1 MRTFLKLLMFATAVV
16 TLAPTAASA
25 YERCENA
32 CTCEASC
39 TTRCVI
45 GTSTIITCGRWGE
58 CDTICNPP
66 PPPGLTASETQ
77 DRAQQDDTSAQVCS
91 ETQRDAANSASV
103 EG

>member
-1 MRTFLKLLMFATAVV
+1 MSTFLKFLMFATAVV

-58 CDTICNPP
+58 CDTVCYPP
-66 PPPGLTASETQ
+66 HDLTASATQ
-77 DRAQQDDTSAQVCS
+77 DKAQQDDTSARVCS
-91 ETQRDAANSASV
+91 ETQQDAANSASV